1 MVWNL
6 PKSDGNRITRMP
18 FLTLAGWGLVATSS
32 FVVAFMALQFAQ
44 FDEQIV
50 VADAGDPADITGSIN
65 APSKPTVGIM
75 QRGGDPS
82 KPSKTQ
88 ELSTDVDLLRKE
100 LIALRRTVSSIRESR
115 NDLAVRLSLV
125 EKKYEGF
132 TTTLAQARPNEG
144 RDPAQSPVRA
154 QVRADKPM
162 IPSDPL
168 PLTTSTVAE
177 KPDLPPLPPI
187 PVAAPSV
194 KTTVATKTKT
204 KKTATPANATKTPRR
219 VDAPLTTASIPKKTE
234 PEAEPK
240 TIDKTSF
247 GVDLGGFSSLSTLG
261 KGWKDLKQSDQ
272 KALIANLAPRAS
284 LSDRNGRLEVRLVAG
299 PFDNAAHAVTLCAQ
313 LQAKGRPCQP
323 TLFVGQPV
331 VTQ

>member
-6 PKSDGNRITRMP
+6 PKSDGNRGARMP

-44 FDEQIV
+44 FDDPTL
-50 VADAGDPADITGSIN
+50 VASAGDPADITGSIN
-65 APSKPTVGIM
+65 AASKSSIGII
-75 QRGGDPS
+75 QRGADAS

-132 TTTLAQARPNEG
+132 TATLAQARQAQTQV
-144 RDPAQSPVRA
+144 PAQVQAQARA
-154 QVRADKPM
+154 PESA

-177 KPDLPPLPPI
+177 KPEIPPLPPI
-187 PVAAPSV
+187 PVAAPPV
-194 KTTVATKTKT
+194 RTAAAAET
-204 KKTATPANATKTPRR
+204 KKSARPAKTTKTPRR

-234 PEAEPK
+234 PETEAK
-240 TIDKTSF
+240 SVDKTSF
-247 GVDLGGFSSLSTLG
+247 GVDLGGYSSLSTLG
-261 KGWKDLKQSDQ
+261 KGWMELKKSDQ
-272 KALIANLAPRAS
+272 KTLVANLAPRAS
-284 LSDRNGRLEVRLVAG
+284 LSDKNGRLEVRLVAG

>member
-6 PKSDGNRITRMP
+6 PKSDGNRVTRMP

-44 FDEQIV
+44 FDEPTIV
-50 VADAGDPADITGSIN
+50 ASAGDPAEITGSIN
-65 APSKPTVGIM
+65 APSKPSIGIM

-132 TTTLAQARPNEG
+132 STTLAQTRQTE
-144 RDPAQSPVRA
+144 VRVKA
-154 QVRADKPM
+154 PM

-168 PLTTSTVAE
+168 PLTTSSVAE
-177 KPDLPPLPPI
+177 APDLPPLPPV

-194 KTTVATKTKT
+194 KSEVAAKT
-204 KKTATPANATKTPRR
+204 KKTATPAKATKTPRR

-234 PEAEPK
+234 PEAQPK

-261 KGWKDLKQSDQ
+261 RGWKELKQSDQ
-272 KALIANLAPRAS
+272 KTLIANLAPRAS

>member
-1 MVWNL
+1 MVLTL
-6 PKSDGNRITRMP
+6 PKSDGNRGGRMP
-18 FLTLAGWGLVATSS
+18 LLTLAGWGLVATSS

-44 FDEQIV
+44 FDEPTIV
-50 VADAGDPADITGSIN
+50 ASVGDPTEITGSIN
-65 APSKPTVGIM
+65 AASKSSVGII
-75 QRGGDPS
+75 QRGTDAS
-82 KPSKTQ
+82 RPSKTQ

-132 TTTLAQARPNEG
+132 TTTIAKARQAKVQA
-144 RDPAQSPVRA
+144 PA
-154 QVRADKPM
+154 
-162 IPSDPL
+162 IPSDPM
-168 PLTTSTVAE
+168 PLTTSAVAE
-177 KPDLPPLPPI
+177 KPDLPPLPPV
-187 PVAAPSV
+187 PMAAPPA
-194 KTTVATKTKT
+194 KNKVATKTK
-204 KKTATPANATKTPRR
+204 KSPVKAKATKTPRR

-234 PEAEPK
+234 PEAK
-240 TIDKTSF
+240 TGNIDKTSF
-247 GVDLGGFSSLSTLG
+247 GVDLGGYSSLSTLG
-261 KGWKDLKQSDQ
+261 KGWLELKKSDQ
-272 KALIANLAPRAS
+272 KTLVANLAPRAS
-284 LSDRNGRLEVRLVAG
+284 LSDKNGRLEVRLVAG